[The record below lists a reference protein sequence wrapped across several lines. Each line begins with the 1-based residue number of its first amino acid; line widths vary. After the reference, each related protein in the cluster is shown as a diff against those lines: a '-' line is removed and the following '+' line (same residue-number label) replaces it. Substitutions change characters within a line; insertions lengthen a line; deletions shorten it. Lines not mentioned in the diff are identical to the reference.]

1 MTAKDQRIR
10 KFTLI
15 ITGYPVALIAVALAI
30 NYFAFGIQPLH
41 VALPSNEV
49 VTALVVAAISLL
61 LNHTWL
67 MTTTE
72 LTRLNYDMHASH
84 EEWKEAG
91 ARKED
96 VPKRGWVELERRHNA
111 HRNATENTVYFGLLA
126 LTISIASPSIL
137 AAQVWIIGF
146 AVSRLGYTYSALRG
160 RSGLR
165 GIFMSVSLLSLYGLA
180 GYLGLALII

>member
-1 MTAKDQRIR
+1 LTDKDQRIR

-15 ITGYPVALIAVALAI
+15 VTGYPVALIAVALAV
-30 NYFAFGIQPLH
+30 NFFAFGIQPLH

-49 VTALVVAAISLL
+49 VTALIIAAILLL

-72 LTRLNYDMHASH
+72 LIRLNYDMYASH
-84 EEWKEAG
+84 EEWIEAG

-96 VPKRGWVELERRHNA
+96 VPSRGWVELDRRHNA
-111 HRNATENTVYFGLLA
+111 HRNATENTVYFILLA
-126 LTISIASPSIL
+126 LMISIASPSIL

-146 AVSRLGYTYSALRG
+146 AVGRLGYTYCALRG

-180 GYLGLALII
+180 GYLGLVLIM